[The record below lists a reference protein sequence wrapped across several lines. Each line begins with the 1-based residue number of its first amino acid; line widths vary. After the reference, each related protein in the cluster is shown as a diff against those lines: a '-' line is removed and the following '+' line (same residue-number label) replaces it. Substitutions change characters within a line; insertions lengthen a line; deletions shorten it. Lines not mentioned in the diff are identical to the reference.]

1 MLKYK
6 STDCWK
12 QRFFTVDEE
21 GLSCYAAETADEVEH
36 LEPLFRILIDKIEAV
51 HVYLGGRFDVVAVG
65 AGALPLLVAGGGIAA
80 HLWADAIHA
89 AGSVFTMEET
99 ARLRTTFRPSLV
111 RTHLILA
118 NS

>member
-51 HVYLGGRFDVVAVG
+51 ITKVHEETRRHIK
-65 AGALPLLVAGGGIAA
+65 LVDEMVRVGGIER
-80 HLWADAIHA
+80 DRPC
-89 AGSVFTMEET
+89 AG
-99 ARLRTTFRPSLV
+99 
-111 RTHLILA
+111 
-118 NS
+118 